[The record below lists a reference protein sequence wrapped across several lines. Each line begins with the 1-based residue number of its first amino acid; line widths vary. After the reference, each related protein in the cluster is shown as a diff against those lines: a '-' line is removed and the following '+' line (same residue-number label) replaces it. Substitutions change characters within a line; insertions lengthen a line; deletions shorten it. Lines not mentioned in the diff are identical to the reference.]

1 MQAILFHIQRFS
13 LYDGPGIRTTLF
25 FKGCPLACRWC
36 HNPESISPRPQR
48 LSHPSRCVGC
58 GRCRQVCP
66 APPCT
71 GCMACAGACP
81 TGALE
86 VAGRAYSLQEAADAA
101 LEDRL
106 FYQDGGGVT
115 LSGGEPLMQGGFAAA
130 LAARLSHEGIS
141 VAVDTSGCV
150 PWPSLEAM
158 LPHTALFLYDLKAL
172 DEGLHRRL
180 TGVSNRLILRNLDR
194 LCRAGA
200 CIRIRI
206 PVIPGLNDSE
216 LEALARY
223 IAPLPVE
230 GVELMAYHDT
240 ARGKY
245 EALGLPYPLEDTP
258 LPTQQ
263 QMGHWI
269 SRMKGHGIS
278 AQCAAWKGEA

>member
-1 MQAILFHIQRFS
+1 MQGILFNIQRFS

-48 LSHPSRCVGC
+48 LSHPGLCVGC
-58 GRCRQVCP
+58 GRCRLVCP

-71 GCMACAGACP
+71 GCMACTNACP

-86 VAGRAYSLQEAADAA
+86 AVGRAYSLQEAADAA

-115 LSGGEPLMQGGFAAA
+115 LSGGEPLMQGSFAAA
-130 LAARLSHEGIS
+130 LAARLSLEGIS

-172 DEGLHRRL
+172 DE
-180 TGVSNRLILRNLDR
+180 
-194 LCRAGA
+194 
-200 CIRIRI
+200 
-206 PVIPGLNDSE
+206 
-216 LEALARY
+216 ARSVV
-223 IAPLPVE
+223 P
-230 GVELMAYHDT
+230 M
-240 ARGKY
+240 
-245 EALGLPYPLEDTP
+245 
-258 LPTQQ
+258 
-263 QMGHWI
+263 
-269 SRMKGHGIS
+269 GIS
-278 AQCAAWKGEA
+278 TRHYSSMI